1 MSQTLDDLI
10 AGLRAQAPDR
20 DLSQVEPTVWRAI
33 ADGRGQRGAL
43 GGFIPLRTAAVAMSL
58 IVGVAVGGASAAV
71 AAAKPVETSVFA
83 VNLHLAPSTLL
94 GGGR

>member
-1 MSQTLDDLI
+1 MNQTLDDVI
-10 AGLRAQAPDR
+10 AGLRARAPDR
-20 DLSQVEPTVWRAI
+20 DLSQLEPAVWRAI
-33 ADGRGQRGAL
+33 ADARGAR
-43 GGFIPLRTAAVAMSL
+43 GGLSGFVPLRTAAVAMSL

-83 VNLHLAPSTLL
+83 VNIHLAPSTLL

>member
-10 AGLRAQAPDR
+10 AGLRAQGPDR
-20 DLSQVEPTVWRAI
+20 DLSQVEPAVWRAI
-33 ADGRGQRGAL
+33 ADDPRRGAL
-43 GGFIPLRTAAVAMSL
+43 GVFIPLRTAAVAMSL

-71 AAAKPVETSVFA
+71 AAAKPVETSAFA
-83 VNLHLAPSTLL
+83 VNIHLAPSTLL

>member
-1 MSQTLDDLI
+1 MSQPLDDLI

-20 DLSQVEPTVWRAI
+20 DLSQFEPTVWRAI
-33 ADGRGQRGAL
+33 ANSRPQRGAF
-43 GGFIPLRTAAVAMSL
+43 GAFIPLRTAAVAMSL

-71 AAAKPVETSVFA
+71 AAARPVETSVFA
-83 VNLHLAPSTLL
+83 VNVQLAPSTLL